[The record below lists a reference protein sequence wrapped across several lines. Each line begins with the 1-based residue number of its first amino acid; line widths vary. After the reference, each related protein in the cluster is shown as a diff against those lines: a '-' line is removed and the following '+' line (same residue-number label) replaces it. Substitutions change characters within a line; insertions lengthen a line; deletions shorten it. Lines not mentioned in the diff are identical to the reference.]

1 MAASR
6 WEETGQQNNESE
18 QVAAKILKD
27 YLKDEIVEN
36 EILKSSTGLNLTR
49 CNVSLRP
56 LLY

>member
-1 MAASR
+1 MKV
-6 WEETGQQNNESE
+6 NKL
-18 QVAAKILKD
+18 AAKILKD